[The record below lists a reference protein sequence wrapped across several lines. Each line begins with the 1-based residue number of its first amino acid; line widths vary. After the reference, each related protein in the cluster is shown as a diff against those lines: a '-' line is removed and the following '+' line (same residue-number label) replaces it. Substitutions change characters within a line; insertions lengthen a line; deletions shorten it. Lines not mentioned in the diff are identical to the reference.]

1 MRKPRA
7 RAGRLK
13 KLPRAPGGNCAQ
25 EGACPR
31 HDRNLVR
38 RRGPHRP
45 EEQDHP
51 PLGQARHPSKR
62 TAGPTDRFHLHLRC
76 SLPEGGQGCSPDHA
90 GLQHRGDEL
99 APRRD
104 RRNRCARCPRHPPG
118 RSSRLALVHAPPR
131 AGQHHHHSAAAEVP
145 RAQPGRER
153 LAVHARQL
161 ALQPHLQILRRS
173 RRPLLCG
180 MEQARR
186 SALAHHVHRTAPM
199 GPRVLI
205 NGIWYK
211 LAPSFPFPSE
221 ALVQRAPAESTTGS
235 SDAAAAATIYAVAF
249 VTGAIVMSFEMLGS
263 RYLNPYFGSGI
274 YTWAALISTVLI
286 ALMAGYFLGGMLA
299 DRTASPA
306 VLALTVIIGS
316 LYLLALPSFAQ
327 AILEFVLAGV
337 DDIRAGSLI
346 SSLALM
352 FFPVT
357 FLGMYSPFAIRL
369 LLRSA
374 QRSGRV
380 SGAVYGIST
389 AGAIVGTLGTTFLL
403 IPTIGAR
410 AITLTLGALGLA
422 AGLALMALAR
432 LDRRA
437 GAALVVIALA
447 ALAVPAGRADNL
459 IDEGV
464 RVAMLERADGQL
476 AHIETPYNDVF
487 ITKRQHQLVM
497 SFQLKGW
504 DYTESVSNLLDPDDL
519 PLRYAQ
525 VMTVATIYPEA
536 PRKILMLGLG
546 GGSISTYLGRF
557 MPEAAIT
564 TVEIDPDVITAAK
577 TYFGLRETER
587 MRYHAGDGRVFLNRN
602 SELYDLILLDAYR
615 GGYVPFHLLTREFY
629 TLVKQRLTPGGAA
642 AFNVH
647 DGSKLYAS
655 TVKTLGEV
663 FAALDLY
670 PTSVGEV
677 IAVARTSPLDP
688 QTLERRAAAL
698 QQRHG
703 FRFPLPQILQRRMDK
718 PQSQAANGDVI
729 TDDFAPADVYDV
741 MGKDPRRRR

>member
-1 MRKPRA
+1 MKGAARQPRA
-7 RAGRLK
+7 YGTNPAIT
-13 KLPRAPGGNCAQ
+13 P
-25 EGACPR
+25 
-31 HDRNLVR
+31 
-38 RRGPHRP
+38 
-45 EEQDHP
+45 
-51 PLGQARHPSKR
+51 
-62 TAGPTDRFHLHLRC
+62 
-76 SLPEGGQGCSPDHA
+76 
-90 GLQHRGDEL
+90 
-99 APRRD
+99 
-104 RRNRCARCPRHPPG
+104 
-118 RSSRLALVHAPPR
+118 
-131 AGQHHHHSAAAEVP
+131 
-145 RAQPGRER
+145 
-153 LAVHARQL
+153 
-161 ALQPHLQILRRS
+161 
-173 RRPLLCG
+173 
-180 MEQARR
+180 
-186 SALAHHVHRTAPM
+186 
-199 GPRVLI
+199 
-205 NGIWYK
+205 K

-221 ALVQRAPAESTTGS
+221 ALVQRPHAESTAGS
-235 SDAAAAATIYAVAF
+235 SQAAAAVTIYAVAF

-286 ALMAGYFLGGMLA
+286 ALMAGYFLGGTLA

-316 LYLLALPSFAQ
+316 LYLLALPAFAQ

-346 SSLALM
+346 SALALM

-389 AGAIVGTLGTTFLL
+389 AGAIVGTLGTTFFL
-403 IPTIGAR
+403 IPTIGSR

-422 AGLALMALAR
+422 AGSALLALAR
-432 LDRRA
+432 LHRRA

-447 ALAVPAGRADNL
+447 APTAPAGRADNL

-464 RVAMLERADGQL
+464 RVAMLERGDGRL

-525 VMTVATIYPEA
+525 VMTIATVYPEA

-564 TVEIDPDVITAAK
+564 TVEIDPGVITAAK

-602 SELYDLILLDAYR
+602 SEPYDLILLDAYR

-670 PTSVGEV
+670 PTGVGEV

>member
-1 MRKPRA
+1 MAP
-7 RAGRLK
+7 
-13 KLPRAPGGNCAQ
+13 KLVP
-25 EGACPR
+25 
-31 HDRNLVR
+31 
-38 RRGPHRP
+38 
-45 EEQDHP
+45 
-51 PLGQARHPSKR
+51 
-62 TAGPTDRFHLHLRC
+62 
-76 SLPEGGQGCSPDHA
+76 SLPF
-90 GLQHRGDEL
+90 
-99 APRRD
+99 
-104 RRNRCARCPRHPPG
+104 PP
-118 RSSRLALVHAPPR
+118 
-131 AGQHHHHSAAAEVP
+131 
-145 RAQPGRER
+145 
-153 LAVHARQL
+153 
-161 ALQPHLQILRRS
+161 
-173 RRPLLCG
+173 
-180 MEQARR
+180 
-186 SALAHHVHRTAPM
+186 
-199 GPRVLI
+199 
-205 NGIWYK
+205 
-211 LAPSFPFPSE
+211 E
-221 ALVQRAPAESTTGS
+221 ALVQRPHAESTAGS
-235 SDAAAAATIYAVAF
+235 SHAAAAVMIYAAAF
-249 VTGAIVMSFEMLGS
+249 ITGAIVMSFEMLGS

-286 ALMAGYFLGGMLA
+286 ALTAGYFLGGTLA
-299 DRTASPA
+299 DRTASLA
-306 VLALTVIIGS
+306 VLALTVIVGS

-346 SSLALM
+346 ASLALM

-389 AGAIVGTLGTTFLL
+389 AGAIVGTLGTTFFL
-403 IPTIGAR
+403 IPTIGSR

-422 AGLALMALAR
+422 AGLALLALAR
-432 LDRRA
+432 LHRPA
-437 GAALVVIALA
+437 GSVLVVV
-447 ALAVPAGRADNL
+447 ALAVSTAPAGRADNL
-459 IDEGV
+459 IDQAV
-464 RVAMLERADGQL
+464 RASILERADGRL
-476 AHIETPYNDVF
+476 AHIETAYNDVF
-487 ITKRQHQLVM
+487 ITKRGHQLVM

-525 VMTVATIYPEA
+525 VMTIATIYPETA
-536 PRKILMLGLG
+536 RKILMLGLG

-564 TVEIDPDVITAAK
+564 TVEIDPGVITAAK

-587 MRYHAGDGRVFLNRN
+587 MRYRAGDGRVFLSRN
-602 SELYDLILLDAYR
+602 DELYDLILLDAYR

-670 PTSVGEV
+670 PSGVGEV
-677 IAVARTSPLDP
+677 IAVASASPLDP
-688 QTLERRAAAL
+688 RTLERRAATL
-698 QQRHG
+698 QERHG
-703 FRFPLPQILQRRMDK
+703 FRFPLPQILRRRLEQ
-718 PQSQAANGDVI
+718 PRLQAANGDVI

-741 MGKDPRRRR
+741 IGKDARRRK

>member
-1 MRKPRA
+1 MTP
-7 RAGRLK
+7 
-13 KLPRAPGGNCAQ
+13 KLVP
-25 EGACPR
+25 
-31 HDRNLVR
+31 
-38 RRGPHRP
+38 
-45 EEQDHP
+45 
-51 PLGQARHPSKR
+51 
-62 TAGPTDRFHLHLRC
+62 
-76 SLPEGGQGCSPDHA
+76 SLPF
-90 GLQHRGDEL
+90 
-99 APRRD
+99 
-104 RRNRCARCPRHPPG
+104 PP
-118 RSSRLALVHAPPR
+118 
-131 AGQHHHHSAAAEVP
+131 
-145 RAQPGRER
+145 
-153 LAVHARQL
+153 
-161 ALQPHLQILRRS
+161 
-173 RRPLLCG
+173 
-180 MEQARR
+180 
-186 SALAHHVHRTAPM
+186 
-199 GPRVLI
+199 
-205 NGIWYK
+205 
-211 LAPSFPFPSE
+211 E
-221 ALVQRAPAESTTGS
+221 ALVQRPHAESTAGS
-235 SDAAAAATIYAVAF
+235 SHTAAAVMIYAAAF

-286 ALMAGYFLGGMLA
+286 ALTTGYFLGGTLA
-299 DRTASPA
+299 DRTASLA
-306 VLALTVIIGS
+306 VLALTVIVGS

-346 SSLALM
+346 AALALM

-389 AGAIVGTLGTTFLL
+389 AGAIVGTLGTTFFL
-403 IPTIGAR
+403 IPTIGSR

-422 AGLALMALAR
+422 AGLALLALAR
-432 LDRRA
+432 LHRPA
-437 GAALVVIALA
+437 GSVLVVL
-447 ALAVPAGRADNL
+447 ALAVSTAPAGRADNL
-459 IDEGV
+459 IDEAV
-464 RVAMLERADGQL
+464 RASMLERADGRL
-476 AHIETPYNDVF
+476 AHIETAYNDVF
-487 ITKRQHQLVM
+487 ITKRGHQLVM

-525 VMTVATIYPEA
+525 VMTIAAIYPETA
-536 PRKILMLGLG
+536 RKILMLGLG

-564 TVEIDPDVITAAK
+564 TVEIDPGVITAAK

-587 MRYHAGDGRVFLNRN
+587 MRYRAGDGRVFLSRN
-602 SELYDLILLDAYR
+602 DELYDLILLDAYR

-670 PTSVGEV
+670 PSGVGEV
-677 IAVARTSPLDP
+677 IAVASASPLDP
-688 QTLERRAAAL
+688 RTLERRAATL
-698 QQRHG
+698 QERHG
-703 FRFPLPQILQRRMDK
+703 FRFPLPQILRRRLEQ
-718 PQSQAANGDVI
+718 PRLQAANGDVI

-741 MGKDPRRRR
+741 IGKDARRRK

>member
-1 MRKPRA
+1 MTP
-7 RAGRLK
+7 
-13 KLPRAPGGNCAQ
+13 KLVP
-25 EGACPR
+25 
-31 HDRNLVR
+31 
-38 RRGPHRP
+38 
-45 EEQDHP
+45 
-51 PLGQARHPSKR
+51 
-62 TAGPTDRFHLHLRC
+62 
-76 SLPEGGQGCSPDHA
+76 SLPF
-90 GLQHRGDEL
+90 
-99 APRRD
+99 
-104 RRNRCARCPRHPPG
+104 PP
-118 RSSRLALVHAPPR
+118 
-131 AGQHHHHSAAAEVP
+131 
-145 RAQPGRER
+145 
-153 LAVHARQL
+153 
-161 ALQPHLQILRRS
+161 
-173 RRPLLCG
+173 
-180 MEQARR
+180 
-186 SALAHHVHRTAPM
+186 
-199 GPRVLI
+199 
-205 NGIWYK
+205 
-211 LAPSFPFPSE
+211 E
-221 ALVQRAPAESTTGS
+221 ALVQRPHAESTAGS
-235 SDAAAAATIYAVAF
+235 SHAAAAVMIYAAAF

-286 ALMAGYFLGGMLA
+286 ALTAGYFLGGTLA
-299 DRTASPA
+299 DRTASLA
-306 VLALTVIIGS
+306 VLALTVIVGS

-346 SSLALM
+346 AALALM

-389 AGAIVGTLGTTFLL
+389 AGAIVGTLGTTFFL
-403 IPTIGAR
+403 IPTIGSR

-422 AGLALMALAR
+422 AGLALLALAR
-432 LDRRA
+432 LHRPA
-437 GAALVVIALA
+437 GSVLVVV
-447 ALAVPAGRADNL
+447 ALAVSTAPAGRADNL
-459 IDEGV
+459 IDEAV
-464 RVAMLERADGQL
+464 RASMLERADGRL
-476 AHIETPYNDVF
+476 AHIETAYNDVF
-487 ITKRQHQLVM
+487 ITKRRHQLVM

-525 VMTVATIYPEA
+525 VMTIAAIYPETA
-536 PRKILMLGLG
+536 RKILMLGLG

-564 TVEIDPDVITAAK
+564 TVEIDPGVITAAK

-587 MRYHAGDGRVFLNRN
+587 MRYRAGDGRVFLSRN
-602 SELYDLILLDAYR
+602 DELYDLILLDAYR

-670 PTSVGEV
+670 PSGVGEV
-677 IAVARTSPLDP
+677 IAVASASPLDSR
-688 QTLERRAAAL
+688 TLERRAATL
-698 QQRHG
+698 QERHG
-703 FRFPLPQILQRRMDK
+703 FRFPLPQILRRRLEQ
-718 PQSQAANGDVI
+718 PRLQAANGDVI

-741 MGKDPRRRR
+741 IGKDARRRK

>member
-1 MRKPRA
+1 MKGAARQPRA
-7 RAGRLK
+7 YGTNPAIT
-13 KLPRAPGGNCAQ
+13 P
-25 EGACPR
+25 
-31 HDRNLVR
+31 
-38 RRGPHRP
+38 
-45 EEQDHP
+45 
-51 PLGQARHPSKR
+51 
-62 TAGPTDRFHLHLRC
+62 
-76 SLPEGGQGCSPDHA
+76 
-90 GLQHRGDEL
+90 
-99 APRRD
+99 
-104 RRNRCARCPRHPPG
+104 
-118 RSSRLALVHAPPR
+118 
-131 AGQHHHHSAAAEVP
+131 
-145 RAQPGRER
+145 
-153 LAVHARQL
+153 
-161 ALQPHLQILRRS
+161 
-173 RRPLLCG
+173 
-180 MEQARR
+180 
-186 SALAHHVHRTAPM
+186 
-199 GPRVLI
+199 
-205 NGIWYK
+205 K

-221 ALVQRAPAESTTGS
+221 ARVQRPHAESTAGS
-235 SDAAAAATIYAVAF
+235 SQAAAAATIYAVAF

-286 ALMAGYFLGGMLA
+286 ALMAGYFLGGTLA

-389 AGAIVGTLGTTFLL
+389 AGAIVGTLGTTFFL

-422 AGLALMALAR
+422 AGSALLALAR

-447 ALAVPAGRADNL
+447 APTVPAGRADNL

-464 RVAMLERADGQL
+464 RVAMLERGDGRL

-525 VMTVATIYPEA
+525 VMTIAAVYPEA

-564 TVEIDPDVITAAK
+564 TVEIDPGVITAAK

-629 TLVKQRLTPGGAA
+629 TLVKHRLTPGGVA

-670 PTSVGEV
+670 PTGVGEV
-677 IAVARTSPLDP
+677 IAVASTSPLDP

-703 FRFPLPQILQRRMDK
+703 FRFPLPQILQRRLEQ
-718 PQSQAANGDVI
+718 PRSQAANGDVI
-729 TDDFAPADVYDV
+729 TDDFAPADIYDV
-741 MGKDPRRRR
+741 IGKNARRKN